1 MEKDLQW
8 TSKNIIDISKDF
20 YIKFPSGIKFISS
33 SFVVGLFFEI
43 VNEIGLKM
51 TEERAHIIS
60 EYESVRSII
69 NKIMWKELL
78 FCLLSQNLI
87 KIKNFVGSY
96 IKLIM
101 VDICLT

>member
-1 MEKDLQW
+1 MDNIVELNIDKNFICLAGNDYGKKIYNEQV
-8 TSKNIIDISKDF
+8 KNIIDISKDF
-20 YIKFPSGIKFISS
+20 YIKFPSSVKFISS

-69 NKIMWKELL
+69 NKIM
-78 FCLLSQNLI
+78 
-87 KIKNFVGSY
+87 
-96 IKLIM
+96 
-101 VDICLT
+101 

>member
-1 MEKDLQW
+1 MDNIVELNIDKNFVCLAGNDCGKKIYNEQI
-8 TSKNIIDISKDF
+8 KNIIDISKDF
-20 YIKFPSGIKFISS
+20 YIKFPSSVKFISS

-69 NKIMWKELL
+69 NKIM
-78 FCLLSQNLI
+78 
-87 KIKNFVGSY
+87 
-96 IKLIM
+96 
-101 VDICLT
+101 